1 MKQLTLLIIG
11 TLILIG
17 GFSKAYGSSG
27 GWVGNAPLAS
37 YTPQIAFQSYH
48 TDENAGKEWNSIL
61 LPEGQ
66 SRFGIRYN
74 FCDTCSYGKT
84 YWTLGYNYGFTSKL
98 TMLDL
103 LTFGYSLKSGN
114 GAGSEW
120 AIIFGLTDG
129 LLVSSVSGTSVG
141 PGVGIAYAYSES
153 DWRFDFS
160 TILSGYYNVNNSFWR
175 NQKVSVN
182 ASLTK
187 WLNDNWGAG
196 LSTSYLYRSDYS
208 KTISCGPT
216 CTSTEEV
223 PGYNDFTDP
232 KVYGLLRLNEVHEFE
247 LGYRHSLA
255 NDRSITSLGY
265 SYKW

>member
-1 MKQLTLLIIG
+1 MKTIKILIIG
-11 TLILIG
+11 FLVN
-17 GFSKAYGSSG
+17 GFSQAYGNSG

-66 SRFGIRYN
+66 SRFSMQYN
-74 FCDTCSYGKT
+74 YCDTCSYSKS
-84 YWTLGYNYGFTSKL
+84 YWSFGYNYGFTPKF

-114 GAGSEW
+114 GVGSEW
-120 AIIFGLTDG
+120 AAIFGLTDG
-129 LLVSSVSGTSVG
+129 LLFSSTYGTSVG

-160 TILSGYYNVNNSFWR
+160 TVVSGYYNVNHSFWR
-175 NQKVSVN
+175 NHKVSTS
-182 ASLTK
+182 ASLT
-187 WLNDNWGAG
+187 NWFSESLGAG
-196 LSTSYLYRSDYS
+196 VSASYLYRSDYS
-208 KTISCGPT
+208 RTISCGPN

-232 KVYGLLRLNEVHEFE
+232 KVYGLVRLSKVHEFMI
-247 LGYRHSLA
+247 GVRRSFA
-255 NDRSITSLGY
+255 NDRSIMSLGY